1 METREIR
8 EGKMKK
14 LFVSLVV
21 FATFSGA
28 AFAAEPSISGGF
40 SAHYVFP
47 GNNSQKAAIG
57 DLKFKVE
64 IPVGEYVKFVMNISD
79 ASNTNNYF
87 KIDNVSASTDISG
100 ALGIEPV
107 SINLKAGRFA
117 QGMGNSNS
125 FTGGDRFG
133 FVRGATNATG
143 RSEAENK
150 NKKVDV
156 VNSLATASAPAKTG
170 KTEYHFTR
178 GGTADVGLDIGILNY
193 ATLLTYASFDDDQFQ
208 YRFGLKLGDVL
219 KGLNF
224 IVSYGGNK
232 RNTDSY
238 IKSDFGYELML
249 GDISITVPVNV
260 RYVLKTPDK
269 LKYYAKDKEATDALT
284 KRIKELK
291 ASPAGVARDFALAI
305 AEKALEAV
313 PTDPMSG
320 YKEKTFLW
328 ATGLKFSGFGA
339 KFNVGIGSQKS
350 SSSPSY
356 LDFDLEYTIVGLTAY
371 VRPHLSLIENDDALE
386 FIDFGLNYTLS
397 GNTFY
402 LGYVLDTGDN
412 KLHKGGKQDIATTA
426 GGPKLKGGG
435 LYIATKIKY

>member
-1 METREIR
+1 
-8 EGKMKK
+8 MKK
-14 LFVSLVV
+14 LFVSLVI

-79 ASNTNNYF
+79 ANNANNYF

-100 ALGIEPV
+100 ALGLEPV

-117 QGMGNSNS
+117 QAMSNGNS

-156 VNSLATASAPAKTG
+156 VNSLPVTADTTATPPVKATPAKTG
-170 KTEYHFTR
+170 KTEYHFAR

-260 RYVLKTPDK
+260 RYVLKSSDVRTVKVLNPATGKVVETKIKADQFEK
-269 LKYYAKDKEATDALT
+269 LSE
-284 KRIKELK
+284 
-291 ASPAGVARDFALAI
+291 PAQ
-305 AEKALEAV
+305 KALEKFI
-313 PTDPMSG
+313 DPMSY
-320 YKEKTFLW
+320 YKTGTFLW
-328 ATGLKFSGFGA
+328 ATGLKVSGFGA

-356 LDFDLEYTIVGLTAY
+356 LDFDLEYTIPGISLTAY
-371 VRPHLSLIENDDALE
+371 VRPHLSLIENDDTLE
-386 FIDFGLNYTLS
+386 FIDFGVNYTLA

-402 LGYVLDTGDN
+402 LGYVVDTGDN
-412 KLHKGGKQDIATTA
+412 KKHELGKKDPKQTIATTA

>member
-21 FATFSGA
+21 FATFLGT
-28 AFAAEPSISGGF
+28 AFAAEPSITGAF

-79 ASNTNNYF
+79 GSNANNYF
-87 KIDNVSASTDISG
+87 KIDDVSASTDISG

-107 SINLKAGRFA
+107 SISLKAGRFGQA
-117 QGMGNSNS
+117 MGNGNS

-133 FVRGATNATG
+133 FVRGATDATG
-143 RSEAENK
+143 RSEAK
-150 NKKVDV
+150 NSSKTKIKIPGAAKETEFPV
-156 VNSLATASAPAKTG
+156 ATA
-170 KTEYHFTR
+170 R

-238 IKSDFGYELML
+238 IKSDFGYELTL
-249 GDISITVPVNV
+249 GDISITVPVNI
-260 RYVLKTPDK
+260 RYVLKSSDDRKVKVLNPVTGKVVETTVKVDEFEK
-269 LKYYAKDKEATDALT
+269 LSEPEQKDL
-284 KRIKELK
+284 
-291 ASPAGVARDFALAI
+291 
-305 AEKALEAV
+305 EKFI
-313 PTDPMSG
+313 DPMSY
-320 YKEKTFLW
+320 YKTGTFLW
-328 ATGLKFSGFGA
+328 ATGVKFSGFGA

-356 LDFDLEYTIVGLTAY
+356 LDFDLEYTFAGLTAY
-371 VRPHLSLIENDDALE
+371 VRPHLSLIENDDTLE
-386 FIDFGLNYTLS
+386 FIDFGLNYTLA

-402 LGYVLDTGDN
+402 LGYVVDTGDN
-412 KLHKGGKQDIATTA
+412 KKHELGKKDPKQEIATSA

>member
-1 METREIR
+1 M
-8 EGKMKK
+8 
-14 LFVSLVV
+14 
-21 FATFSGA
+21 FSGA
-28 AFAAEPSISGGF
+28 AFAAEPSITGGF

-79 ASNTNNYF
+79 GGNANNYF

-107 SINLKAGRFA
+107 SINLKAGRFGQA
-117 QGMGNSNS
+117 MSNGNS
-125 FTGGDRFG
+125 FTSGDRFG
-133 FVRGATNATG
+133 FVRGATGATG

-156 VNSLATASAPAKTG
+156 VNKLEVEADPTATPPVKAAPPKTG
-170 KTEYHFTR
+170 KTEYHFAR

-269 LKYYAKDKEATDALT
+269 LKYYDKDKKATDDLT
-284 KRIKELK
+284 KLIKDLK
-291 ASPAGVARDFALAI
+291 ASPAGAVRDAALAV

-313 PTDPMSG
+313 PTNPMSG

-356 LDFDLEYTIVGLTAY
+356 LDFDLEYTVVGLTAY
-371 VRPHLSLIENDDALE
+371 VRPHLSLIENDDTLE
-386 FIDFGLNYTLS
+386 FIDFGLNYTLA

-412 KLHKGGKQDIATTA
+412 KLHKGGKQEIATTA
-426 GGPKLKGGG
+426 GGPKLMGGG

>member
-1 METREIR
+1 
-8 EGKMKK
+8 MKK

-21 FATFSGA
+21 FATFLGT
-28 AFAAEPSISGGF
+28 AFAAEPSISGSF

-79 ASNTNNYF
+79 ANNANNYF
-87 KIDNVSASTDISG
+87 KIDDVSASTDISG

-117 QGMGNSNS
+117 QAMSNNNS

-143 RSEAENK
+143 RSEAK
-150 NKKVDV
+150 NSSKTKIKLPGAAKEMEFPV
-156 VNSLATASAPAKTG
+156 ATA
-170 KTEYHFTR
+170 R
-178 GGTADVGLDIGILNY
+178 GGTADVGLDIGVLNY

-260 RYVLKTPDK
+260 RYVLKSSDDRKVKVLNPVTGKVDETTVKVDQFEK
-269 LKYYAKDKEATDALT
+269 LSATEQKDL
-284 KRIKELK
+284 
-291 ASPAGVARDFALAI
+291 
-305 AEKALEAV
+305 EKFI
-313 PTDPMSG
+313 DPMSY
-320 YKEKTFLW
+320 YKTGTFLW

-371 VRPHLSLIENDDALE
+371 VRPHLSLIENDDTLE
-386 FIDFGLNYTLS
+386 FIDFGLNYTLA

-412 KLHKGGKQDIATTA
+412 KKHELGKKDPKQTIATSA

>member
-1 METREIR
+1 
-8 EGKMKK
+8 MKK

-21 FATFSGA
+21 FATFLGT
-28 AFAAEPSISGGF
+28 AFAAEPSISGAF

-79 ASNTNNYF
+79 ANNANNYF
-87 KIDNVSASTDISG
+87 KIDDVSASTDISG
-100 ALGIEPV
+100 ALGIDPV
-107 SINLKAGRFA
+107 SISLKAGRFGQA
-117 QGMGNSNS
+117 MSNSNS

-143 RSEAENK
+143 RSEAK
-150 NKKVDV
+150 NSSKTKIKISGKETEFPV
-156 VNSLATASAPAKTG
+156 ATA
-170 KTEYHFTR
+170 R

-260 RYVLKTPDK
+260 RYVLKSSDDRKYKVFNPVTKKFDEIKVTVDQFEK
-269 LKYYAKDKEATDALT
+269 LSTLQKEFVE
-284 KRIKELK
+284 KE
-291 ASPAGVARDFALAI
+291 
-305 AEKALEAV
+305 
-313 PTDPMSG
+313 TDPMSY
-320 YKEKTFLW
+320 YKTGTFLW

-371 VRPHLSLIENDDALE
+371 VRPHLSLIENDDTLE
-386 FIDFGLNYTLS
+386 FIDFGLNYTLA

-412 KLHKGGKQDIATTA
+412 KKHELGKEDPKQTIATTA

>member
-1 METREIR
+1 
-8 EGKMKK
+8 MKK

-21 FATFSGA
+21 FATFLGT
-28 AFAAEPSISGGF
+28 AFAAEPSISGAF

-79 ASNTNNYF
+79 ANNANNYF

-107 SINLKAGRFA
+107 SINLKVGRFA
-117 QGMGNSNS
+117 QGMSNNNS

-156 VNSLATASAPAKTG
+156 VNSLPVTANPTATPPVKAAPAKTG

-178 GGTADVGLDIGILNY
+178 GGTADVGLDIGVLNY

-260 RYVLKTPDK
+260 RYVLKSSDDRKYKVFNPETKKFDEIKVTVDQFEK
-269 LKYYAKDKEATDALT
+269 LSTLQKEF
-284 KRIKELK
+284 
-291 ASPAGVARDFALAI
+291 V
-305 AEKALEAV
+305 EKA
-313 PTDPMSG
+313 TDPMSY
-320 YKEKTFLW
+320 YKTGTFLW

-350 SSSPSY
+350 SSNPSY
-356 LDFDLEYTIVGLTAY
+356 LDFDLEYTIAGLTAY

-386 FIDFGLNYTLS
+386 FIDFGVNYTLA

-402 LGYVLDTGDN
+402 LGYVVDTGDN
-412 KLHKGGKQDIATTA
+412 KKHELGKEDPKQTIATTA

>member
-21 FATFSGA
+21 FATFLGT
-28 AFAAEPSISGGF
+28 AFAAEPSISGAF

-47 GNNSQKAAIG
+47 GNDSQKAAIG

-79 ASNTNNYF
+79 ANNANNYF
-87 KIDNVSASTDISG
+87 KIDDVSASTDISG
-100 ALGIEPV
+100 ALGIDPV
-107 SINLKAGRFA
+107 SISLKAGRFGQA
-117 QGMGNSNS
+117 MSNSNS

-143 RSEAENK
+143 RNEAK
-150 NKKVDV
+150 NSSKTKIKISGKETEFPV
-156 VNSLATASAPAKTG
+156 ATA
-170 KTEYHFTR
+170 R

-269 LKYYAKDKEATDALT
+269 LKYYDKDKKATDDLT
-284 KRIKELK
+284 KRIKDLK
-291 ASPAGVARDFALAI
+291 ASPASVARDLALAV
-305 AEKALEAV
+305 AEKELEAV
-313 PTDPMSG
+313 PTNPMSG

-371 VRPHLSLIENDDALE
+371 VRPHLSLIENDDTLE
-386 FIDFGLNYTLS
+386 FIDFGLNYTLA

-412 KLHKGGKQDIATTA
+412 KLHKGGKQEIATTA
-426 GGPKLKGGG
+426 GGPKLMGGG

>member
-1 METREIR
+1 
-8 EGKMKK
+8 MKK
-14 LFVSLVV
+14 LFISLVV
-21 FATFSGA
+21 FVTFLGA
-28 AFAAEPSISGGF
+28 AFAAEPSITGGF

-79 ASNTNNYF
+79 GKNANNYF
-87 KIDNVSASTDISG
+87 KIDDVSASTDISG

-107 SINLKAGRFA
+107 SINLKAGRFG
-117 QGMGNSNS
+117 QGMSNGNS

-133 FVRGATNATG
+133 FVRGGTDATG

-150 NKKVDV
+150 NKEVDV
-156 VNSLATASAPAKTG
+156 VNSLPVTANPTATPPVEAAPAKTG
-170 KTEYHFTR
+170 KTEYHFAR
-178 GGTADVGLDIGILNY
+178 GGTADVGLDIGILSY

-249 GDISITVPVNV
+249 GDISITFPVNV
-260 RYVLKTPDK
+260 RYVIKSSDVRTAKRFDSTTGKVVERKIKADDFDK
-269 LKYYAKDKEATDALT
+269 LSAPAQKE
-284 KRIKELK
+284 
-291 ASPAGVARDFALAI
+291 V
-305 AEKALEAV
+305 EKF
-313 PTDPMSG
+313 TDPMSYYRTG
-320 YKEKTFLW
+320 TFLW
-328 ATGLKFSGFGA
+328 AAGLKFSGFGA

-356 LDFDLEYTIVGLTAY
+356 LDFDLEYTIAGLTAY
-371 VRPHLSLIENDDALE
+371 VRPHLSLIENDDTLE
-386 FIDFGLNYTLS
+386 FIDFGLNYTLA

-402 LGYVLDTGDN
+402 LGYVVDTGEN
-412 KLHKGGKQDIATTA
+412 KKHELDKKDPKQTIATSA
-426 GGPKLKGGG
+426 GGPNLKGGG

>member
-1 METREIR
+1 
-8 EGKMKK
+8 MKK
-14 LFVSLVV
+14 LFISLVV
-21 FATFSGA
+21 FVTFLGA
-28 AFAAEPSISGGF
+28 AFAAEPSITGGF

-47 GNNSQKAAIG
+47 GQKLTSQKAAIG

-79 ASNTNNYF
+79 AKNANNYF
-87 KIDNVSASTDISG
+87 KIDDVSASTDISG
-100 ALGIEPV
+100 ALGIDPV
-107 SINLKAGRFA
+107 SISLKAGRFG
-117 QGMGNSNS
+117 QGMSNGNS

-143 RSEAENK
+143 RSEAS
-150 NKKVDV
+150 
-156 VNSLATASAPAKTG
+156 NSSKTKIKISGKEMEFPVATA
-170 KTEYHFTR
+170 R
-178 GGTADVGLDIGILNY
+178 GGTADVGLDIGVLNY

-249 GDISITVPVNV
+249 GDISITFPVNV

-269 LKYYAKDKEATDALT
+269 LKYYAKDKKATDALT
-284 KRIKELK
+284 KGIKDLK
-291 ASPAGVARDFALAI
+291 ARPAGVARDLALAI
-305 AEKALEAV
+305 AEKALEAF
-313 PTDPMSG
+313 PTNPMSG

-371 VRPHLSLIENDDALE
+371 VRPHLSLIENDDTLE
-386 FIDFGLNYTLS
+386 FIDFGLNYTLA

-412 KLHKGGKQDIATTA
+412 KLHKGGKQEIATTA
-426 GGPKLKGGG
+426 GGPKLMGGG

>member
-1 METREIR
+1 
-8 EGKMKK
+8 MKK

-21 FATFSGA
+21 FATFLGT

-79 ASNTNNYF
+79 ANNANNYF

-107 SINLKAGRFA
+107 SINLKVGRFA
-117 QGMGNSNS
+117 QGMSNGNS
-125 FTGGDRFG
+125 FTSGDRFG
-133 FVRGATNATG
+133 FVRGATDATG
-143 RSEAENK
+143 RSEAK
-150 NKKVDV
+150 NSSKSKVKILGASEEMELPV
-156 VNSLATASAPAKTG
+156 ATA
-170 KTEYHFTR
+170 R

-269 LKYYAKDKEATDALT
+269 L
-284 KRIKELK
+284 
-291 ASPAGVARDFALAI
+291 
-305 AEKALEAV
+305 

-339 KFNVGIGSQKS
+339 KFNAGVGSQKS
-350 SSSPSY
+350 SSSLSY

-371 VRPHLSLIENDDALE
+371 VRPHLSLIENDDTLE
-386 FIDFGLNYTLS
+386 FIDFGLNYTLA

-412 KLHKGGKQDIATTA
+412 KLHKGGKQEIATSA

>member
-1 METREIR
+1 
-8 EGKMKK
+8 MKK

-21 FATFSGA
+21 FATFLGT
-28 AFAAEPSISGGF
+28 AFAAEPSISGAF

-47 GNNSQKAAIG
+47 GNDSQKAAIG

-79 ASNTNNYF
+79 ANNANNYF
-87 KIDNVSASTDISG
+87 KIDDVSASTDISG
-100 ALGIEPV
+100 ALGIDPV
-107 SINLKAGRFA
+107 SISLKAGRFGQA
-117 QGMGNSNS
+117 MSNSNS

-133 FVRGATNATG
+133 FVRGATNGTG
-143 RSEAENK
+143 RSEAK
-150 NKKVDV
+150 NSSKTKIKISREEKEFPV
-156 VNSLATASAPAKTG
+156 ATA
-170 KTEYHFTR
+170 R

-269 LKYYAKDKEATDALT
+269 LKYYDKDKKATDDLT
-284 KRIKELK
+284 KLIKDLK
-291 ASPAGVARDFALAI
+291 ASPASAVRDAALAV

-313 PTDPMSG
+313 PTNPMSG

-371 VRPHLSLIENDDALE
+371 VRPHLSLIENDDTLE
-386 FIDFGLNYTLS
+386 FIDFGLNYTLA

-412 KLHKGGKQDIATTA
+412 KLHKGGKQEIATTA
-426 GGPKLKGGG
+426 GGPKLMGGG

>member
-1 METREIR
+1 
-8 EGKMKK
+8 MKK

-21 FATFSGA
+21 FATFLGT
-28 AFAAEPSISGGF
+28 AFAAEPSISGAF

-79 ASNTNNYF
+79 ANNANNYF
-87 KIDNVSASTDISG
+87 KIDDVSASTDISG
-100 ALGIEPV
+100 ALGIDPV
-107 SINLKAGRFA
+107 SISLKAGRFGQA
-117 QGMGNSNS
+117 MSNGNS

-143 RSEAENK
+143 RSEAK
-150 NKKVDV
+150 NSSKTKIKISGKETEFPV
-156 VNSLATASAPAKTG
+156 ATA
-170 KTEYHFTR
+170 R

-260 RYVLKTPDK
+260 RYVLKSSDDRKYKVFNPVTKKFDEIKVTVDQFEK
-269 LKYYAKDKEATDALT
+269 LSTLQKEFVE
-284 KRIKELK
+284 KE
-291 ASPAGVARDFALAI
+291 
-305 AEKALEAV
+305 
-313 PTDPMSG
+313 TDPMSY
-320 YKEKTFLW
+320 YKTGTFLW

-371 VRPHLSLIENDDALE
+371 VRPHLSLIENDDTLE
-386 FIDFGLNYTLS
+386 FIDFGLNYTLA

-412 KLHKGGKQDIATTA
+412 KKHELGKEDPKQTIATTA

>member
-1 METREIR
+1 
-8 EGKMKK
+8 MKK
-14 LFVSLVV
+14 LFISLVV
-21 FATFSGA
+21 FVTFLGV
-28 AFAAEPSISGGF
+28 AFAAEPSITGGF

-64 IPVGEYVKFVMNISD
+64 IPVGEYVNFVMNISD
-79 ASNTNNYF
+79 GKNANNYF
-87 KIDNVSASTDISG
+87 KIDDVSASTDISG

-107 SINLKAGRFA
+107 SINLKAGRFG
-117 QGMGNSNS
+117 QGMSNGNS

-133 FVRGATNATG
+133 FVRGGTDATG
-143 RSEAENK
+143 RSEAK
-150 NKKVDV
+150 NSSKTKIKVPGAKEETEFPV
-156 VNSLATASAPAKTG
+156 ATAQ
-170 KTEYHFTR
+170 
-178 GGTADVGLDIGILNY
+178 GGTADVGLDIGILTY

-208 YRFGLKLGDVL
+208 YRFGLKLGDVV

-249 GDISITVPVNV
+249 GDISITIPVNV

-269 LKYYAKDKEATDALT
+269 LKLYAKDSDPLT
-284 KRIKELK
+284 KRIKDLE
-291 ASPAGVARDFALAI
+291 ATPAGSARDAALAALRKEL
-305 AEKALEAV
+305 AEL
-313 PTDPMSG
+313 PLNPMSG

-371 VRPHLSLIENDDALE
+371 VRPHLSLIENDDVLE
-386 FIDFGLNYTLS
+386 FIDFGLNYTLA

-402 LGYVLDTGDN
+402 LGYVLDTGN
-412 KLHKGGKQDIATTA
+412 NELHKGGVQEIATTA
-426 GGPKLKGGG
+426 GGPALKGGG

>member
-1 METREIR
+1 
-8 EGKMKK
+8 MKK

-21 FATFSGA
+21 FATFLGA
-28 AFAAEPSISGGF
+28 AFAAEPSISGAF

-64 IPVGEYVKFVMNISD
+64 IPIGEYVKFVMNISD
-79 ASNTNNYF
+79 ANNANNYF

-117 QGMGNSNS
+117 QAMSNSNS

-156 VNSLATASAPAKTG
+156 VNSLPVAAAPATATTPAVAAAPAKTG
-170 KTEYHFTR
+170 ETEYHFAR

-260 RYVLKTPDK
+260 RYVLKSSDDRKYKVFNPETKKFDEIKVTVDQFEK
-269 LKYYAKDKEATDALT
+269 LSTLQKEF
-284 KRIKELK
+284 
-291 ASPAGVARDFALAI
+291 V
-305 AEKALEAV
+305 EKL
-313 PTDPMSG
+313 TDPMSY
-320 YKEKTFLW
+320 YKTGTFLW

-356 LDFDLEYTIVGLTAY
+356 LDFDLEYTIAGLTAY
-371 VRPHLSLIENDDALE
+371 VRPHLSLIENDDTLE
-386 FIDFGLNYTLS
+386 FIDFGVNYTLA

-402 LGYVLDTGDN
+402 LGYVVDTGDN
-412 KLHKGGKQDIATTA
+412 KKHELGKKDPKQEIATTA

>member
-1 METREIR
+1 
-8 EGKMKK
+8 MKK
-14 LFVSLVV
+14 LFISLVV
-21 FATFSGA
+21 FVTFLGA
-28 AFAAEPSISGGF
+28 AFAAEPSITGGF

-79 ASNTNNYF
+79 GKNANNYF
-87 KIDNVSASTDISG
+87 KIDDVSASTDISG

-107 SINLKAGRFA
+107 SINLKAGRFG
-117 QGMGNSNS
+117 QGMSNDNS

-133 FVRGATNATG
+133 FVRGGTDATG
-143 RSEAENK
+143 RSEAK
-150 NKKVDV
+150 NSSKTKIKVPGAAEETEFPV
-156 VNSLATASAPAKTG
+156 ATA
-170 KTEYHFTR
+170 R

-249 GDISITVPVNV
+249 GDISITIPVNV
-260 RYVLKTPDK
+260 RYVIKSSDVRTAKRLNPATGKVVETKIKADDFDK
-269 LKYYAKDKEATDALT
+269 LAEPDQ
-284 KRIKELK
+284 K
-291 ASPAGVARDFALAI
+291 AF
-305 AEKALEAV
+305 EKFI
-313 PTDPMSG
+313 DPMSYYRTG
-320 YKEKTFLW
+320 TFLW

-350 SSSPSY
+350 SPSPSY
-356 LDFDLEYTIVGLTAY
+356 LDFDLEYTIAGLTAY
-371 VRPHLSLIENDDALE
+371 VRPHLSLIENDDTLE
-386 FIDFGLNYTLS
+386 FIDFGLNYTLA

-402 LGYVLDTGDN
+402 LGYVVDTGEN
-412 KLHKGGKQDIATTA
+412 KKHELDKKDPKQTIATSA
-426 GGPKLKGGG
+426 GGPDLRGGG